1 MKKLSHIL
9 PFILS
14 SFVLF
19 AGCTQDSAQTP
30 TTKDSGQSVNAQ
42 APGQAPGQ
50 ALAAMPAHV
59 NGFSGSVLETM
70 NSGGYTYVNVDTG
83 TDKAWAAAPQCVVKV
98 GDKVEIPQGSPM
110 EKFHSKTL
118 DRDFDLIYFVPA
130 INVSGVPMAGSSGSA
145 VVPSTVSPAVTA
157 VVPSAISS
165 DAPAVGSPANT
176 APAVSTTVSTAV
188 GSAPAVPT
196 VPVGHPAIGSAGV
209 IGAQKEEIEVT
220 GIQKVDG
227 GKTIAELYSEK
238 AALAGKEVKVRGK
251 VVKFNSGIMGKN
263 WMHIKDGTGE
273 KDSSDLTLTTP
284 TDTAKVGD
292 VIVVTGVL
300 VADKDFGMGYKYS
313 IIIEEAKLTHE

>member
-1 MKKLSHIL
+1 MKKLSHML

-98 GDKVEIPQGSPM
+98 GDKVEISQGSPM

-165 DAPAVGSPANT
+165 DAP
-176 APAVSTTVSTAV
+176 AV